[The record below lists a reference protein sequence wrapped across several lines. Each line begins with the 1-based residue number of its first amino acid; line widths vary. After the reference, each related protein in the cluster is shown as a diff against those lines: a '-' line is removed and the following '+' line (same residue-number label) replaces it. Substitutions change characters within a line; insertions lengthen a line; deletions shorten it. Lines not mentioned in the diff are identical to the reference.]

1 MKTYTIEEEMG
12 CKDGEVR
19 IAAYLVVTR
28 IDGKF
33 HWSERFATKK
43 EAEQWIKS
51 SK

>member
-1 MKTYTIEEEMG
+1 MKTYEITEELG

-19 IAAYLVVTR
+19 VAAYLVTTR

-33 HWSERFATKK
+33 HWSERFTSLA
-43 EAEQWIKS
+43 EAKAWVKS